1 MVNPGAFTGL
11 RKQFLDDQ
19 ARLYAAAVEGRHVND
34 SVADIQRRYFKR
46 FPITLP
52 HTQEPSDESLAAVD
66 DAAPDPEFKAPSND
80 GMEPAAY
87 ARARASPRIH
97 ISPDTYLPRLTH
109 AVLHPCAPTLL
120 TAPHAWR
127 MGVRNAPPACAG
139 RTRLLWTYAPT
150 TCASRSRASAA
161 AAA

>member
-66 DAAPDPEFKAPSND
+66 NAAPDPEFKAPSND

-87 ARARASPRIH
+87 ARAQRVYKLQVKELQMRKSVRILC
-97 ISPDTYLPRLTH
+97 ILFSL
-109 AVLHPCAPTLL
+109 CA
-120 TAPHAWR
+120 
-127 MGVRNAPPACAG
+127 N
-139 RTRLLWTYAPT
+139 TRFQ
-150 TCASRSRASAA
+150 SAN
-161 AAA
+161 